1 MDPLSQAAI
10 GAAAAQSG
18 SRASTL
24 RHAIWI
30 GALAGMAPDL
40 DVLIQSNTDPLLA
53 LEYHRQFT
61 HSLFFFPV
69 GALVCAC
76 VFYPLVRQRLSF
88 RSVWFFA
95 ALGYGTHGLLDAC
108 TTYGTQLLWP
118 LTHARFAWHNVSVI
132 DPLFTLPL
140 LVLLLISAVRRQPRL
155 AVYGFLSLI
164 HI

>member
-18 SRASTL
+18 SKASTL
-24 RHAIWI
+24 RHALWI

-40 DVLIQSNTDPLLA
+40 DVSIESTSVPLLA
-53 LEYHRQFT
+53 VEYHRQFRD
-61 HSLFFFPV
+61 SLFFIPGGGV
-69 GALVCAC
+69 GCAC
-76 VFYPLVRQRLSF
+76 AFYPLVRQSLSF

-118 LTHARFAWHNVSVI
+118 LTNARVAWHNVSGI

-140 LVLLLISAVRRQPRL
+140 LIP
-155 AVYGFLSLI
+155 FL
-164 HI
+164 